1 MTKRD
6 IVVAI
11 AEETGHKQLVVQTI
25 VQKTFD
31 HIIQALAKGES
42 VELRNFGVFKVK
54 SRKGRVGRN
63 PRTGDSV
70 EVPTKKVASFKPG
83 RIMKERI
90 E

>member
-31 HIIQALAKGES
+31 HIIKALAKEES

-63 PRTGDSV
+63 PRTGEFV
-70 EVPTKKVASFKPG
+70 KVPTKKVATFKPG